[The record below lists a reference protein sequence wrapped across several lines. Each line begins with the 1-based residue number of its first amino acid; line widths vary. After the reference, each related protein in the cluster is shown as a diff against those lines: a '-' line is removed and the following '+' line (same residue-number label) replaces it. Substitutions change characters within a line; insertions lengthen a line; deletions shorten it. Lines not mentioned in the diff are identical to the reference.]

1 MRMRRQYRGVPDRSL
16 NGWSIVR
23 RAQFNEALACTSSD
37 TRVVDGPSE
46 QVDDLGVSPEVGEV
60 LERQVDRSG
69 HSASGTQ
76 VTKLVELSLTAGHAT
91 TIHPRADAPLH
102 SG

>member
-1 MRMRRQYRGVPDRSL
+1 VASAP
-16 NGWSIVR
+16 
-23 RAQFNEALACTSSD
+23 SD

-46 QVDDLGVSPEVGEV
+46 HVDDLVVPPEVDEV
-60 LERQVDRSG
+60 LECQINRPD

-76 VTKLVELSLTAGHAT
+76 VSKLVELSLTAGHAT

-102 SG
+102 FG